1 MPARIL
7 SVVGDRTLGATR
19 RELLQSAGYAVV
31 TTTSVTEALLQL
43 NASGWDL
50 LIIGHAL
57 PAAERELLMK
67 ESRARGIPM
76 LLLHL
81 GEVGLTRNADFH
93 FDLGDGPEAFLAA
106 VADSLTRAK
115 K

>member
-1 MPARIL
+1 MPAKIL

-43 NASGWDL
+43 GSTGWDL
-50 LIIGHAL
+50 VIIGHAL
-57 PAAERELLMK
+57 PTTERDLLIK
-67 ESRARGIPM
+67 ESRARGVPM

-81 GEVGLTRNADFH
+81 GEVGLVRNADFH
-93 FDLGDGPEAFLAA
+93 FDLGDGPEAFLAC
-106 VADSLTRAK
+106 VADSLTRQ
-115 K
+115 

>member
-43 NASGWDL
+43 SSSGWDL
-50 LIIGHAL
+50 VIIGHAT
-57 PAAERELLMK
+57 PPAERDLLMK
-67 ESRARGIPM
+67 ECRLRNVPK

-81 GEVGLTRNADFH
+81 GEVGLVRNADYH

-106 VADSLTRAK
+106 VADCLASK